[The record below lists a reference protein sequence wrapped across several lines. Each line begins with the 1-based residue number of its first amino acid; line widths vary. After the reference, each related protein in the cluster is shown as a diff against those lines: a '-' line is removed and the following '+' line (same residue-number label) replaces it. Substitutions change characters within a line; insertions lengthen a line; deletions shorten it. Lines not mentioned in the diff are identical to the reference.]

1 MIVLSLSL
9 DVSVPGTVRTEHHPR
24 IPFRDG
30 LGAANQR
37 LARVRAA
44 LVDVLS
50 WASSAARRRRSDPSK
65 SLSTRTNGNSCW
77 QALPRRFDPERC
89 RSTSD
94 ALMEPQ
100 ERRTEYRIM
109 RRVGD
114 GCATWRNPAPLK
126 VPASPM
132 LANAGG

>member
-1 MIVLSLSL
+1 VTDLL
-9 DVSVPGTVRTEHHPR
+9 TRW
-24 IPFRDG
+24 
-30 LGAANQR
+30 N
-37 LARVRAA
+37 AA
-44 LVDVLS
+44 LNGVVWGPPMLVLLM
-50 WASSAARRRRSDPSK
+50 SSSNAR
-65 SLSTRTNGNSCW
+65 
-77 QALPRRFDPERC
+77 PRRFGPERC
-89 RSTSD
+89 CSTSD

-114 GCATWRNPAPLK
+114 GCATWRNPASLK